1 MRDGSLDKPS
11 KLRLAFLCAG
21 DPLDVLTWS
30 GTPYHMLQ
38 ALKGE
43 FEVVEPIRQP
53 WPAWFD
59 FMRRALRRLSKGKV
73 DIYWWPFL
81 TTLAAGGTISSI
93 ADMNCDVAFVVAASP
108 IGAELFR
115 RKPVAYVSDATFALM
130 ENYNHRLRRLTPQ
143 LKRWASDTEARCLD
157 GSLASFLPSD
167 WARDSAIRDHGGD
180 PEKVFV
186 VPWGSNMTAENPTPP
201 EQRSKDK
208 WRLLFVGTDW
218 VGKCGDIALDT
229 VAEMRRRGHDVH
241 LDIVGCLPPNGQA
254 AVEGV
259 TFHGFLNKQ
268 NPAERATLYDLF
280 RSAHAF
286 FLPTQAEALGIVFAE
301 AASYGLP
308 SISYDTGGISGMVV
322 HGETGLLLPEKAS
335 PIAFADAMTSL
346 FGDWDTY
353 LRMAHAAPAR
363 ADKVL
368 NWPAWAR
375 EVRRLLTE
383 LTTTAPTAARTSVK
397 ADQG

>member
-1 MRDGSLDKPS
+1 MDKPS

-38 ALKGE
+38 ALRGE

-53 WPAWFD
+53 WPTWFD
-59 FMRRALRRLSKGKV
+59 FMRRALRRLSGGKV

-81 TTLAAGGTISSI
+81 TTLAASGTISTI
-93 ADMNCDVAFVVAASP
+93 ANMNCDVAFVVAASP

-130 ENYNHRLRRLTPQ
+130 ENYNYRLRRLAPQ

-157 GSLASFLPSD
+157 GSIASFLPSD

-180 PEKVFV
+180 PGRVFV
-186 VPWGSNMTAENPTPP
+186 VPWGSNMTAENPTSP
-201 EQRSKDK
+201 ERRSKDK

-218 VGKCGDIALDT
+218 AGKGGDIALET
-229 VAEMRRRGHDVH
+229 VAEMRRRGHDAH
-241 LDIVGCLPPNGQA
+241 LDMVGCLPPGGPTA
-254 AVEGV
+254 IEGV
-259 TFHGFLNKQ
+259 TFHGFLDKRNEAQ
-268 NPAERATLYDLF
+268 RAKLYDLF

-286 FLPTQAEALGIVFAE
+286 FLPTQSEALGIVFAE

-308 SISYDTGGISGMVV
+308 AISYDTGGISGMVT
-322 HGETGLLLPEKAS
+322 HGETGLLLPEGAS
-335 PIAFADAMTSL
+335 PAAFAEAMIGL
-346 FGDWDTY
+346 FGDWPAY
-353 LRMAHAAPAR
+353 LRMAQAAPVR

-383 LTTTAPTAARTSVK
+383 LTKAASAPGRANAAVDSR
-397 ADQG
+397 